1 MTAPDHLK
9 ITGPEDVLGYIPHS
23 LGYWPSRSL
32 VAMTMQGKRLGATL
46 RVDLPGDGSPGG
58 FAGFARTVAGYLEAD
73 DHADGVLLAF
83 FTGSDVTVT
92 GGAGAAWAELLEEL
106 EHALAESG
114 MPVRDAW
121 LIGAEHW
128 RNAYCTDPAC
138 CAPPGRPI
146 DEIRNSKLNAE
157 MVFRGSTVGPAPGAE
172 APRPLPVP
180 EDPAVLESERNWYR
194 LFTGHTRDQSQYSQ
208 VLDVW
213 AVVLES
219 PAGTRLPVE
228 LAGYLRAALRV
239 PAWRDAVLVMAAAGP
254 KAAEQ
259 GAADF
264 GMFDSSGPGP
274 GPGPGPE
281 PGPGPGPGAGAAAV
295 QPRPAGTP
303 AVVWSVPETRSVPEG
318 RSAAGPQAPVPLP
331 PLDGFGPL
339 LPRAG
344 SASSGSDGA
353 PAVPGYGE
361 VLLGLAPSVPDWPR
375 MASLERILQ
384 QLGEAGGG
392 EAAAAAL
399 TGRGWIEWCRG
410 KGSFADALF
419 SRADA
424 EHPGYRLAVLLAEL
438 VSRGTLCGWAARREA
453 AWQKFEPGAA

>member
-9 ITGPEDVLGYIPHS
+9 ITGPEDVLGFIPHS

-58 FAGFARTVAGYLEAD
+58 FAGFASTVAGYLEAD

-83 FTGSDVTVT
+83 FTGNDVAVT
-92 GGAGAAWAELLEEL
+92 GGAGAAWSELLEEL
-106 EHALAESG
+106 EQALAEGG

-128 RNAYCTDPAC
+128 RNAYCTDPSC
-138 CAPPGRPI
+138 CPPRGRPI

-172 APRPLPVP
+172 ATRPVPQP
-180 EDPAVLESERNWYR
+180 EDPAVLEAERNWYR
-194 LFTGHTRDQSQYSQ
+194 LFTGHTRDRAQYSQ

-213 AVVLES
+213 ALALRS
-219 PAGTRLPVE
+219 PAGARLPVE

-239 PAWRDAVLVMAAAGP
+239 PAWRDALLVMAAAGP
-254 KAAEQ
+254 EAAEQ

-264 GMFDSSGPGP
+264 GMFDSSGPR
-274 GPGPGPE
+274 
-281 PGPGPGPGAGAAAV
+281 
-295 QPRPAGTP
+295 PRPG
-303 AVVWSVPETRSVPEG
+303 
-318 RSAAGPQAPVPLP
+318 APVPLP

-339 LPRAG
+339 LPRGPCAG
-344 SASSGSDGA
+344 GGLDGA

-375 MASLERILQ
+375 IAHLERILV

-424 EHPGYRLAVLLAEL
+424 EHPGYRLAALLTEL
-438 VSRGTLCGWAARREA
+438 VSRGTLCGWAARRDA

>member
-9 ITGPEDVLGYIPHS
+9 ITGPEDVLGFIPHS

-58 FAGFARTVAGYLEAD
+58 FARFASTVAGYLEAD

-83 FTGSDVTVT
+83 FTGSDVAVT
-92 GGAGAAWAELLEEL
+92 GGAGAAWAELLDEL
-106 EHALAESG
+106 EEALAEGG

-128 RNAYCTDPAC
+128 RNAYCTDPSC
-138 CAPPGRPI
+138 CPPRGRPI

-172 APRPLPVP
+172 ASRPVPQP
-180 EDPAVLESERNWYR
+180 EDPAVLDAERNWYR
-194 LFTGHTRDQSQYSQ
+194 LFAGHTRDRAQYSQ

-213 AVVLES
+213 AVALRS
-219 PAGTRLPVE
+219 PAGARLPAE

-239 PAWRDAVLVMAAAGP
+239 PAWRDALLVMAAAGP
-254 KAAEQ
+254 EAAEQ

-264 GMFDSSGPGP
+264 GMFDSSGPR
-274 GPGPGPE
+274 
-281 PGPGPGPGAGAAAV
+281 
-295 QPRPAGTP
+295 PRPG
-303 AVVWSVPETRSVPEG
+303 
-318 RSAAGPQAPVPLP
+318 
-331 PLDGFGPL
+331 
-339 LPRAG
+339 
-344 SASSGSDGA
+344 SSGSAAAAGRLRAA
-353 PAVPGYGE
+353 PAARPAERPAADWTALRRSRGMARCC
-361 VLLGLAPSVPDWPR
+361 LGWRPPSRTGRGWRAWSGSWCSWARPAAGRPR
-375 MASLERILQ
+375 
-384 QLGEAGGG
+384 
-392 EAAAAAL
+392 AAAL

-424 EHPGYRLAVLLAEL
+424 EHPGYRLAALLTEL
-438 VSRGTLCGWAARREA
+438 VSRGTLCGWAARRDA